1 MTTDTLDKAEMI
13 LGTLL
18 MVVLFIG
25 AAMGW
30 RL

>member
-1 MTTDTLDKAEMI
+1 MTTDTLDKAVMI

-25 AAMGW
+25 AAAGW
-30 RL
+30 QL